1 MDFLHTLDKGGNIE
15 GFVVILQKEL
25 VVGRFAPPLFTIWSS
40 TMMIYQSEVSFK
52 SATASLLPSSS
63 KATINHQ
70 AFGRVRDDMM
80 TAGVTDVFNDDP
92 YSTTITAMNNSKKA
106 KAIEAIC

>member
-63 KATINHQ
+63 KATIKHL
-70 AFGRVRDDMM
+70 
-80 TAGVTDVFNDDP
+80 
-92 YSTTITAMNNSKKA
+92 
-106 KAIEAIC
+106 EE

>member
-25 VVGRFAPPLFTIWSS
+25 VVGRFAAPLLFTIWSS

-63 KATINHQ
+63 KATIKHL
-70 AFGRVRDDMM
+70 
-80 TAGVTDVFNDDP
+80 
-92 YSTTITAMNNSKKA
+92 
-106 KAIEAIC
+106 EE